1 MQHVQLGL
9 LSFWTDSMLQ
19 MSKPISGGLLYQIIC
34 RLMHI
39 ENKKAWQSSE
49 KYVEDVIIMM
59 VTIVMIMITKLMI
72 KIMV

>member
-1 MQHVQLGL
+1 
-9 LSFWTDSMLQ
+9 
-19 MSKPISGGLLYQIIC
+19 
-34 RLMHI
+34 MHI

-59 VTIVMIMITKLMI
+59 VTIVMIMIPKLMI